1 MATRQVARRRAAE
14 TVGSAPV
21 SHLLSGRGGLLPA
34 ELGGKENFE
43 AAGET
48 EIRCVCGGGRNRRAA
63 MPVLPR
69 RDAGDEEED
78 TEGEREGQRHSRER
92 PNPTR
97 CHQDAELQ
105 QAHER
110 AYINLAVD

>member
-1 MATRQVARRRAAE
+1 
-14 TVGSAPV
+14 
-21 SHLLSGRGGLLPA
+21 
-34 ELGGKENFE
+34 
-43 AAGET
+43 
-48 EIRCVCGGGRNRRAA
+48 